1 MFYGPAP
8 SHREL
13 GLHSIGPEEEVKKVM
28 AAYSCSILADRA
40 IIFEEGKKI
49 S

>member
-13 GLHSIGPEEEVKKVM
+13 GLHSIGPEEVKKSWPR
-28 AAYSCSILADRA
+28 SCILADRT
-40 IIFEEGKKI
+40 IILGGKN